1 MNKNDIDNIS
11 ESNPSIKFRKKRTKS
26 SIRLGSK
33 MLMFMILAGL
43 SGAFFSHLIIK
54 YKYEGVINELN
65 KNSNNEDMVIVNYAN
80 VVETL
85 SESLVGIGTIDS
97 ENNDEFISTSTGI
110 ILDEAGLILTTYA
123 NINDINDIFIKLPFA
138 GTKPIKAEFIGG
150 DENVDVAILKVS
162 CEESLTPVKLAKINE
177 TKVGQ
182 GIALIS
188 NPTGDGAVGSVIPGI
203 ITSTYKKIGNNQYNI
218 MQVSAPIMES
228 NDGAAICN
236 SKGELIAI
244 ASHKITKDINDDKL
258 YYAIDLRELEEIIS
272 KTTKFKDALGLVG
285 GSVLKGD
292 DSDIQG
298 FYVQGVKKNGLA
310 DRSGIGPTDIIIKV
324 DDIGI
329 SDSHD
334 IEKLLKDK
342 KSGDIIKLTIIKGGK
357 EQELEIIVE

>member
-1 MNKNDIDNIS
+1 MNNNDIDNINDN
-11 ESNPSIKFRKKRTKS
+11 NPSIKFRKKRTKS

-33 MLMFMILAGL
+33 MLSFIILAGL

-54 YKYEGVINELN
+54 YKYEGVLN
-65 KNSNNEDMVIVNYAN
+65 KLSQNSNSEDMVIVNYAN
-80 VVETL
+80 VVDKL
-85 SESLVGIGTIDS
+85 SQSLVGIGTESS
-97 ENNDEFISTSTGI
+97 EKEGKFISNSTGI
-110 ILDEAGLILTTYA
+110 ILDESGLILTTYS
-123 NINDINDIFIKLPFA
+123 NINNVDDIFVKLPFA

-162 CEESLTPVKLAKINE
+162 CDEPLVPVKLAKIDE

-182 GIALIS
+182 GIAVIS
-188 NPTGDGAVGSVIPGI
+188 NPTGDGSVGSVIPGI
-203 ITSTYKKIGNNQYNI
+203 ITSTYKKIGDNQYNI
-218 MQVSAPIMES
+218 MQVSAPIVEG

-244 ASHKITKDINDDKL
+244 ASYKITKDINDDKL

-272 KTTKFKDALGLVG
+272 RTTKFKDALGLVG
-285 GSVLKGD
+285 GSVLKAD

-310 DRSGIGPTDIIIKV
+310 DKSGIGPTDIIIKV
-324 DDIGI
+324 DGIGI

-342 KSGDIIKLTIIKGGK
+342 KSGDSIKLTIIKAGK
-357 EQELEIIVE
+357 EQDLEIIVE